1 MRTAFAA
8 VFMLALTLPGFAQT
22 PAGGAGDEAAI
33 RKVIQQ
39 QDDARNTSNWKAL
52 SALFTDD
59 ADQLTSAGE
68 WRNGRAEIEK
78 GIAQTMTGTYKGAK
92 YATTIDRVRMV
103 APNVAIADGAFEIQ
117 NIAGGGSRRGQ
128 SANLMVK
135 SGGRW
140 RIAASRSM
148 VKTSVGATPAKQE

>member
-1 MRTAFAA
+1 LLPIFT
-8 VFMLALTLPGFAQT
+8 LALTLPGFAQA
-22 PAGGAGDEAAI
+22 PAAGAGESAI

-68 WRNGRAEIEK
+68 WRKGRAEIEK
-78 GIAQTMTGTYKGAK
+78 GVAQTMTGTYKGAK
-92 YATTIDRVRMV
+92 YVTTIDKIRMV
-103 APNVAIADGAFEIQ
+103 APNVAIADGTFEIQ
-117 NIAGGGSRRGQ
+117 NIAGGGTRHGHS
-128 SANLMVK
+128 SYVMVK
-135 SGGRW
+135 SDGGW

-148 VKTSVGATPAKQE
+148 VKAATGATPAK